1 MLSDRKSEIIG
12 KVLSPAVRLWLRSQ
26 VDSVEELQFQILG
39 RDRHILRGYIPEIF
53 LSSTRAIY
61 QGLHLRE
68 VKLQGEN
75 IRINIGQIIKG
86 KPLQLLE
93 PIKVT
98 GEVGLHEADLN
109 ASLSSSLLSNAFT
122 DLLLTLLELSGHPQ
136 PNFILEKYRLSWQKV
151 TLYTDKF
158 VLNGTLTDTRE
169 YSQPASIRAGLKLV
183 NRQTLL
189 LHPIEM
195 DVLPDLFP
203 HTLTE
208 FEVDLGEDVDLKT
221 LSLENGKLFC
231 CGGLLVRS

>member
-1 MLSDRKSEIIG
+1 MSSDRKSEIIG

-39 RDRHILRGYIPEIF
+39 RDRQILRGYIPEIF

-68 VKLQGEN
+68 IKLQGEN

-98 GEVGLHEADLN
+98 GEVGLREADLN
-109 ASLSSSLLSNAFT
+109 ASLSSSLLSGAFT
-122 DLLLTLLELSGHPQ
+122 DLLLMLLELSGHPQ
-136 PNFILEKYRLSWQKV
+136 PNFILEKYRVSWQKV
-151 TLYTDKF
+151 SLYTDKF
-158 VLNGTLTDTRE
+158 VLNGTLADATNNTQ
-169 YSQPASIRAGLKLV
+169 SVSIRASLKLV
-183 NRQTLL
+183 NRQTLF

-195 DVLPDLFP
+195 ELPDFP
-203 HTLTE
+203 STLTE